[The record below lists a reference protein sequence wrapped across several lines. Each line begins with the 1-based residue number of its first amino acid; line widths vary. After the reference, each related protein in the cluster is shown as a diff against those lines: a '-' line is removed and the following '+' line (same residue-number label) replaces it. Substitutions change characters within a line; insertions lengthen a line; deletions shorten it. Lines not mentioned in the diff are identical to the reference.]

1 MPTKELQWI
10 LPKKNGVIFE
20 SKIFYINDCFYFT
33 DSEVKILI
41 KVTGFKMSV
50 QPTAETN
57 PLGIIFQP
65 WDYKLTSWTSK
76 EIILQG
82 SDLLKL
88 QSAAN
93 PDDFTFIHGN

>member
-1 MPTKELQWI
+1 
-10 LPKKNGVIFE
+10 
-20 SKIFYINDCFYFT
+20 
-33 DSEVKILI
+33 
-41 KVTGFKMSV
+41 MSV

-65 WDYKLTSWTSK
+65 WDYKLTSWISK

>member
-41 KVTGFKMSV
+41 KV
-50 QPTAETN
+50 
-57 PLGIIFQP
+57 
-65 WDYKLTSWTSK
+65 
-76 EIILQG
+76 IL
-82 SDLLKL
+82 S
-88 QSAAN
+88 SS
-93 PDDFTFIHGN
+93 IHG